1 MERRRDVLPPLMPG
15 KGPRLLVLSLQIKIK
30 PRSSLPLPCGPGSGG
45 DAALCPPWASIV
57 LPGPGVRSAP
67 PLCRALG
74 GCVAGSWCRP
84 LGSHLPR
91 GSSLGWR
98 RQEGEVDLCARV
110 LSHRRGRGEAR
121 RAASLPPKAWRGRAQ
136 LAAETCPVCSHQR
149 PAARAAAR
157 TTGALLQPCGRRWAS
172 GGEGRAAFFSG
183 VCSASCLCPP
193 HAFARC
199 QLFSL
204 PISVTDVLGI
214 FPDHIHLAASFRC
227 RLLQA
232 VGVPPACAQLYLE
245 FVSLLGYF

>member
-1 MERRRDVLPPLMPG
+1 MDKHRAVLTCAR
-15 KGPRLLVLSLQIKIK
+15 RLLCVEPKVGAWLGAGAEPLVHISPGLFLGVAKAGGRGR
-30 PRSSLPLPCGPGSGG
+30 PVYHPLPG
-45 DAALCPPWASIV
+45 
-57 LPGPGVRSAP
+57 RSP
-67 PLCRALG
+67 T
-74 GCVAGSWCRP
+74 V
-84 LGSHLPR
+84 
-91 GSSLGWR
+91 
-98 RQEGEVDLCARV
+98 V
-110 LSHRRGRGEAR
+110 GEAR
-121 RAASLPPKAWRGRAQ
+121 RGASLPPKARRGRAQ
-136 LAAETCPVCSHQR
+136 LTAETCPVCSHQR

-204 PISVTDVLGI
+204 PVSVTDVLGI

-232 VGVPPACAQLYLE
+232 VGVPPACAELYLE